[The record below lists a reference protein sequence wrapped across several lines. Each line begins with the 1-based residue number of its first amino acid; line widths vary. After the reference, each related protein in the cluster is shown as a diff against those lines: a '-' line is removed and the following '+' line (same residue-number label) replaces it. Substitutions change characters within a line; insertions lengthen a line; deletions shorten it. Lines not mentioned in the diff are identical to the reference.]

1 MPIAHLLKSTVVHR
15 SPRVLQLEGMFEI
28 PPTRTSGREW
38 RVELPIEEREWQ
50 IGLIVGPSGCGK
62 STIARELFGAAV
74 VECFEWPAGASIVDA
89 FPRTMGV
96 KEIAGLL
103 SSVGF
108 SSPPAWLRP
117 FQSLSNGEQFRAT
130 LARALSEK
138 RELAVIDEFTSVVDR
153 TVAKIGSA
161 AVAKAVRRSKGRL
174 IAVTCHFDVIDW
186 LQPDW
191 IYEPATNAFAWR
203 SLRCRPEIAIEVRL
217 CRLGL
222 WRWFERHHY
231 LDAGLHPSA
240 QCFTGL
246 VDGEPAV
253 FTAAIPFPH
262 PRRPGWREHRTVCLP
277 DFQGVGI
284 GNALSDFV
292 AGMYRATGKPY
303 RSVTGN
309 PAMIAHRARAPNW
322 RMTRR
327 PSRANAP
334 TARRLKRTTSAAR
347 ITASFEYVGPP
358 RSEEARKFGVIK

>member
-1 MPIAHLLKSTVVHR
+1 MPIAHLLRSTAVQR
-15 SPRVLQLEGMFEI
+15 SPRVLQLEGLFEI
-28 PPTRTSGREW
+28 PPTRTSEREW
-38 RVELPIEEREWQ
+38 RVELPIEERDWQ

-62 STIARELFGAAV
+62 STVARELFGGAV
-74 VECFEWPAGASIVDA
+74 VDQFDWPEAASIVDA
-89 FPRTMGV
+89 FPSTMGV
-96 KEIAGLL
+96 KEIASLL

-117 FQSLSNGEQFRAT
+117 FASLSNGEQFRAT
-130 LARALSEK
+130 LARALAEK

-153 TVAKIGSA
+153 TVAMIGSS
-161 AVAKAVRRSKGRL
+161 AVAKAIRRTNGKL
-174 IAVTCHFDVIDW
+174 VAATCHFDVIDW

-191 IYEPATNAFAWR
+191 IYEPATNSFAWR
-203 SLRCRPEIAIEVRL
+203 SLQRRPGIAIEIRRCRP
-217 CRLGL
+217 GL
-222 WRWFERHHY
+222 WRMFERHHY

-240 QCFTGL
+240 KCFAGL
-246 VDGEPAV
+246 IDGEPAV

-284 GNALSDFV
+284 GNAMSDFV

-322 RMTRR
+322 RMTRP
-327 PSRANAP
+327 PSRANVP

-347 ITASFEYVGPP
+347 ITASFEYAGSP
-358 RSEEARKFGVIK
+358 RIEDARKFGVI